1 MKKDEEL
8 ELIQK
13 RKIELEKI
21 IKKKVEP
28 KLQDPVPELK
38 KKFKKTPQEISKEN
52 NDKITTEVYDLVFN
66 LIGTSIKIIEK
77 TSHGRS
83 GSVYNLELMN
93 LYNDVV
99 NARRKLLTQYGQ
111 VDNQDR
117 LDMIMLKKD
126 FLHFMN
132 MESIKMR
139 SPKTKK
145 RLKDFRI

>member
-1 MKKDEEL
+1 MRKNSEL
-8 ELIQK
+8 ETLEL
-13 RKIELEKI
+13 RKAELEKI

-28 KLQDPVPELK
+28 ELQQPEPEVK
-38 KKFKKTPQEISKEN
+38 KKFKKTPQEIAKEN
-52 NDKITTEVYDLVFN
+52 NDRITEEVYDLVFT

-111 VDNQDR
+111 VANEDR
-117 LDMIMLKKD
+117 LDMIQFKKD

-145 RLKDFRI
+145 RLKDFKI